1 MPLSQKFCLMPGEAH
16 TNRTTL
22 ATPLLVKSEL
32 EHGLSREYAH
42 IYIVTKSVSKGL
54 SLAVDWTGMPS

>member
-1 MPLSQKFCLMPGEAH
+1 MNVMPLTQKFCLMPGVAH

-22 ATPLLVKSEL
+22 ATPLLAKSEL

-42 IYIVTKSVSKGL
+42 IYI
-54 SLAVDWTGMPS
+54 